1 MRNLRIA
8 PEGTRQI
15 ALVLPMLVLIIA
27 VLFVPAGVGLW
38 KSFQS
43 SSIYQL
49 QSSFSLDNY
58 AGVLGDQV
66 FWSAVSTSV
75 NIGLTTALMAVVLG
89 YWLAHFMRFTRPV
102 SAPLIFAVLLVA
114 LIGGYLVRIYAWR
127 TLLGDSG
134 VINALLMGSGA
145 TGEPVP
151 GLLFSPFAIFLA
163 LGSIYLPYAALLIS
177 AGLGNVTADELE
189 AARDLGAKRFT
200 AYRSVVVPMAGRSI
214 FQAFLLIFLLSASDY
229 VIPQL
234 VGGPRT
240 QMVGSVIYTALVSGG
255 NAGQGAA
262 IAFMSML
269 MFGAIIGVI
278 WAIAKGFGLLPK
290 VVAP

>member
-1 MRNLRIA
+1 M
-8 PEGTRQI
+8 T
-15 ALVLPMLVLIIA
+15 ALIVA
-27 VLFVPAGVGLW
+27 VLFVPAGMGLW

-49 QSSFSLDNY
+49 ETTFSLANY
-58 AGVLGDQV
+58 TELLGDPV
-66 FWSAVSTSV
+66 FWSAVQTSV
-75 NIGLTTALMAVVLG
+75 FIGLMTALVTVVLG
-89 YWLAHFMRFTRPV
+89 YWLAHFMRFTRPA
-102 SAPLIFAVLLVA
+102 SAPVIFSALLVA

-134 VINALLMGSGA
+134 VINTALMGLGIVK
-145 TGEPVP
+145 EPLG
-151 GLLFSPFAIFLA
+151 GLLFSPFAIFVA

-177 AGLGNVTADELE
+177 AGLGGVGADEIE
-189 AARDLGAKRFT
+189 AARDLGASRFRT
-200 AYRSVVVPMAGRSI
+200 YRGIVVPMAGRSM
-214 FQAFLLIFLLSASDY
+214 FQAFILIFLLSASDY

-262 IAFMSML
+262 IAFLSML
-269 MFGAIIGVI
+269 LFGAIIGLVWFAARGI
-278 WAIAKGFGLLPK
+278 GLIPK
-290 VVAP
+290 AVAG